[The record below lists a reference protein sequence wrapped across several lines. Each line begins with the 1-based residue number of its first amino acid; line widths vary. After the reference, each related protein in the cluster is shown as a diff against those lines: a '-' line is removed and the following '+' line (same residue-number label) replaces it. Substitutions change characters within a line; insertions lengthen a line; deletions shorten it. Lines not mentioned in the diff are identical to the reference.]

1 MMPNNYKK
9 MIMSA
14 VYFLQTNKISSLN
27 LVILCFCRLTIDFQH
42 VNLYRLMNCL
52 YPVPGTRGL
61 YLISNPSGYQSGRSK
76 YIYSQQPLP
85 FRWWNMK
92 CCLNCT
98 IFLYTL
104 SEMSGSRIRP
114 GTIGL
119 KWQKARSNLQFF
131 SHTKLASSKK
141 NYL

>member
-61 YLISNPSGYQSGRSK
+61 YLISNPSGYQFGRSK

-85 FRWWNMK
+85 FRW
-92 CCLNCT
+92 
-98 IFLYTL
+98 
-104 SEMSGSRIRP
+104 
-114 GTIGL
+114 
-119 KWQKARSNLQFF
+119 
-131 SHTKLASSKK
+131 
-141 NYL
+141 